1 MKLNKGDSLIAKKQK
16 QRLNSDITAN
26 EVRLISETG
35 EQLGVVPTEAA
46 ITRAQDIG
54 LDLMEVAPDAKPPV
68 CKIVDYGKLKY
79 EEKKKQQQS
88 KKKQHVVK
96 LKEIRLR
103 PRIDDH
109 DLMTKLNRGRKFL
122 EAGAKLKITL
132 MFRGR
137 ELARIDLGK
146 VLMERVLEEL
156 ADVAE
161 VEKDIPLEGRR
172 MSMILNAK

>member
-1 MKLNKGDSLIAKKQK
+1 M
-16 QRLNSDITAN
+16 
-26 EVRLISETG
+26 ISEDG
-35 EQLGVVPTEAA
+35 EQLGVVTIEVALQKA
-46 ITRAQDIG
+46 EDAG

-68 CKIVDYGKLKY
+68 CKIVDHGKLKY

-88 KKKQHVVK
+88 KKKQHIVK
-96 LKEIRLR
+96 VKEIRLR
-103 PRIDDH
+103 PRIEDH
-109 DLMTKLNRGRKFL
+109 DLMTKLNHGRKFL
-122 EAGAKLKITL
+122 QDGAKLKVTL

-137 ELARIDLGK
+137 ELSRIDLGK
-146 VLMERVLEEL
+146 IVMERVLEEL

>member
-1 MKLNKGDSLIAKKQK
+1 
-16 QRLNSDITAN
+16 
-26 EVRLISETG
+26 
-35 EQLGVVPTEAA
+35 
-46 ITRAQDIG
+46 
-54 LDLMEVAPDAKPPV
+54 MEVSPNAKPPV
-68 CKIVDYGKLKY
+68 CKIVDHGKLKY
-79 EEKKKQQQS
+79 EEKKKQQIN

-103 PRIDDH
+103 PRIEDH
-109 DLMTKLNRGRKFL
+109 DLMTKLNHGRKFL
-122 EAGAKLKITL
+122 SEGAKLKVTL

-146 VLMERVLEEL
+146 IVMNRVLEEL

>member
-1 MKLNKGDSLIAKKQK
+1 MKLNRGDSLIAKKQK
-16 QRLNSDITAN
+16 QRLNNDITST
-26 EVRLISETG
+26 EVRLISEDG
-35 EQLGVVPTEAA
+35 EQLGVVA
-46 ITRAQDIG
+46 IDVAIQKAQDAG
-54 LDLMEVAPDAKPPV
+54 LDLMEVAPGAKPPV

-96 LKEIRLR
+96 VKEIRLR

-122 EAGAKLKITL
+122 ADGAKLKITL

-137 ELARIDLGK
+137 ELSRIDLGK
-146 VLMERVLEEL
+146 IVMERVLEEL

-172 MSMILNAK
+172 MSMILSAK

>member
-1 MKLNKGDSLIAKKQK
+1 MIGHD
-16 QRLNSDITAN
+16 
-26 EVRLISETG
+26 G
-35 EQLGVVPTEAA
+35 EQFGIVSLEVALEKS
-46 ITRAQDIG
+46 QDIG
-54 LDLMEVAPDAKPPV
+54 LDLMEVSPNAKPPV
-68 CKIVDYGKLKY
+68 CKILDHGKLKY
-79 EEKKKQQQS
+79 EEKKKQQIN
-88 KKKQHVVK
+88 KKKQHVIK

-103 PRIDDH
+103 PRIEEH
-109 DLMTKLNRGRKFL
+109 DLMTKLNHGRKFL
-122 EAGAKLKITL
+122 SEGAKLKVTL

-146 VLMERVLEEL
+146 LVMNRVLEEL

>member
-1 MKLNKGDSLIAKKQK
+1 
-16 QRLNSDITAN
+16 
-26 EVRLISETG
+26 
-35 EQLGVVPTEAA
+35 
-46 ITRAQDIG
+46 
-54 LDLMEVAPDAKPPV
+54 MEVAPSATPPV
-68 CKIVDYGKLKY
+68 CKILDHGKLKY

-88 KKKQHVVK
+88 KKKQHIVK

-103 PRIDDH
+103 PRIEEH
-109 DLMTKLNRGRKFL
+109 DLMTKLNHGRKFL
-122 EAGAKLKITL
+122 QDGSKLKITL

-146 VLMERVLEEL
+146 VVMERVLEEL

>member
-1 MKLNKGDSLIAKKQK
+1 MIGHD
-16 QRLNSDITAN
+16 
-26 EVRLISETG
+26 G
-35 EQLGVVPTEAA
+35 EQFGIVPLEVALQKS
-46 ITRAQDIG
+46 QDIG
-54 LDLMEVAPDAKPPV
+54 LDLMEVSPNAKPPV
-68 CKIVDYGKLKY
+68 CKILDHGKLKY
-79 EEKKKQQQS
+79 EEKKKQQIN
-88 KKKQHVVK
+88 KKKQHVIK

-103 PRIDDH
+103 PRIEEH
-109 DLMTKLNRGRKFL
+109 DLMTKLNHGRKFL
-122 EAGAKLKITL
+122 SEGAKLKVTL

-146 VLMERVLEEL
+146 VVMNRVLEEL